1 MGILYLIAILFPYL
15 FSSSSLPTLT
25 PFLNDPDARVVSLAV
40 ILDRIYKEKFEGEW
54 NYEKVYEEN

>member
-15 FSSSSLPTLT
+15 FSSSSLPTLA
-25 PFLNDPDARVVSLAV
+25 PFLNDPDTRVVSLAV